1 MRSMQITGL
10 DELSDKLT
18 LAGNAAQGIAK
29 ASLYEG
35 AKIMADA
42 MHASLNQIKTEPFR
56 YVPEGGEKRLPSPQE
71 KAAVLASRFGVAK
84 HSGSGA
90 EVDTVV
96 GLSTTDYVTIAES
109 ANYEHKGGYV
119 HRMGHKED
127 VPAAMLLRAIQS
139 GTSFMVA
146 QPVVRRA
153 INSAKG
159 AATAKIAAEGEARL
173 QKIFND

>member
-35 AKIMADA
+35 AGVMADA

-90 EVDTVV
+90 EVNTVV
-96 GLSTTDYVTIAES
+96 GLTGS
-109 ANYEHKGGYV
+109 GYV
-119 HRMGHKED
+119 EMQFKHGSRR
-127 VPAAMLLRAIQS
+127 VAAAELLRAIQS
-139 GTSFMVA
+139 GTSFMRP
-146 QPVVRRA
+146 QPIVRKA
-153 INSAKG
+153 INGAK
-159 AATAKIAAEGEARL
+159 ARATAKIAAEGEARL
-173 QKIFND
+173 KKIFND

>member
-10 DELSDKLT
+10 DELNDKLT

-56 YVPEGGEKRLPSPQE
+56 WVPEGGELRLPSPE
-71 KAAVLASRFGVAK
+71 EAAAVQSAQFGVAK
-84 HSGSGA
+84 HQGSGA
-90 EVDTVV
+90 EVNTVV
-96 GLSTTDYVTIAES
+96 GLTGS
-109 ANYEHKGGYV
+109 GYV
-119 HRMGHKED
+119 EMQFKHGSRR
-127 VPAAMLLRAIQS
+127 VAAAELLRAIQS
-139 GTSFMVA
+139 GTSFMRA

>member
-1 MRSMQITGL
+1 MRSMEITGL
-10 DELSDKLT
+10 SELEDKLT

-35 AKIMADA
+35 AGVMADA
-42 MHASLNQIKTEPFR
+42 IRGSLNAIKTEPYR
-56 YVPEGGEKRLPSPQE
+56 WVPENGEKRLPSPE
-71 KAAVLASRFGVAK
+71 EAAAVQSAEFGVAK
-84 HSGSGA
+84 HEGSGA
-90 EVDTVV
+90 EVNTVV
-96 GLSTTDYVTIAES
+96 GLTGS
-109 ANYEHKGGYV
+109 GYV
-119 HRMGHKED
+119 DLNGKK
-127 VPAAMLLRAIQS
+127 VAAALLLRAIQS